1 MKVLRTTRSVCPT
14 CLVDLPAEVVEDG
27 GVVLLRKTCPEHGTA
42 ECLLSR
48 HPWYY
53 EALDRFFF
61 AALGKPPRQRDYLV
75 RMTERCNL
83 QCPICLASA
92 SPVNRPPEVPDMT
105 VERLRE
111 FMAKHRDGSLKIDL
125 ISAEPTLCPDLPA
138 ILREIRARGH
148 IAALHTNGI
157 RLADRAYLRSLREA
171 GLDEVFLQMD
181 GFDDEAYVRIRGAKL
196 ARNKVQVLE
205 NLEAEGVA
213 TSLVSVIM
221 PRCNEAEIPKIL
233 EYARQ
238 KPFIREVMFL
248 GTRALGAFRE
258 AEDLLMPDEVIDLV
272 EQHTEGLASR
282 REVFCFNKL
291 YFALLGLL
299 GVRKC
304 LYVQHYMLVR
314 GPEAYRPLGALVDW
328 DTVEPILDD
337 FPRAKSR
344 LAWFLRLALAL
355 VRPQALAYLP
365 DFLAML
371 LRLRFGWK
379 LRKLPR
385 RLLLLGYITACD
397 PLNVDEA
404 VSAYCGKGEL
414 AWDLGVHE
422 SGADANIARER
433 LWLGARQRAGE
444 GGCPGGGA

>member
-1 MKVLRTTRSVCPT
+1 MKVLRATTSVCPT
-14 CLVDLPAEVVEDG
+14 CLQDVPASVVEDG
-27 GVVLLRKTCPEHGTA
+27 GAVLLRKTCPEHGGS

-48 HPWYY
+48 HPWYW
-53 EALDRFFF
+53 EALDRYFF
-61 AALGKPPRQRDYLV
+61 AALRKPPAQRDYLV

-92 SPVNRPPEVPDMT
+92 TPVHRPPVTPDMT
-105 VERLRE
+105 VPRLRH
-111 FMAKHRDGSLKIDL
+111 FLAGHRDGSLKIDL
-125 ISAEPTLCPDLPA
+125 ISAEPTLCEDLPD
-138 ILREIRARGH
+138 ILREIRAHGH
-148 IAALHTNGI
+148 IASLHTNGI
-157 RLADRAYLRSLREA
+157 RLADRAYLRSLVEA

-181 GFDDEAYVRIRGAKL
+181 GFDDDAYMRIRGARL
-196 ARNKVQVLE
+196 TRNKLQVLE

-221 PRCNEAEIPKIL
+221 PGCNETEIPKIL
-233 EYARQ
+233 EYARE
-238 KPFIREVMFL
+238 KSFIREVMFL

-258 AEDLLMPDEVIDLV
+258 AKDLLMPDEVVDMV
-272 EQHTEGLASR
+272 DAATEGIASR
-282 REVFCFNKL
+282 HEVFCFNKL

-304 LYVQHYMLVR
+304 LYVQHYLLVR
-314 GPEAYRPLGALVDW
+314 GPREFHPLGDLVDW
-328 DTVEPILDD
+328 ARVEPILDE
-337 FPRAKSR
+337 FPTARSR
-344 LAWFLRLALAL
+344 WLWFLRLALAML
-355 VRPQALAYLP
+355 QPRALAYLP

-371 LRLRFGWK
+371 LRLKFGWK

-404 VSAYCGKGEL
+404 VSRYCGKGEL
-414 AWDLGVHE
+414 ARDLGVHE

-433 LWLGARQRAGE
+433 LWAAARERGE
-444 GGCPGGGA
+444 GRPAPG

>member
-1 MKVLRTTRSVCPT
+1 MKVLRSTVSVCPT
-14 CLVDLPAEVVEDG
+14 CLQDLPAEVVEDG
-27 GVVLLRKTCPEHGTA
+27 GAVYLRKTCPEHGMA

-53 EALDRFFF
+53 EALDRYFF
-61 AALGKPPRQRDYLV
+61 AAVGKPAPQRDYLV

-92 SPVNRPPEVPDMT
+92 TPVNRPPMVPDMT
-105 VERLRE
+105 LARLRH
-111 FMAKHRDGSLKIDL
+111 FLAGHRDGKLKIDL
-125 ISAEPTLCPDLPA
+125 ISAEPTLCEDLPDL
-138 ILREIRARGH
+138 LREIRARGH
-148 IAALHTNGI
+148 IASLHTNGI
-157 RLADRAYLRSLREA
+157 RLADRSYLRTLVEA

-181 GFDDEAYVRIRGAKL
+181 GFDDDAYMRIRGARL
-196 ARNKVQVLE
+196 TRNKIQVLE

-233 EYARQ
+233 EFARER
-238 KPFIREVMFL
+238 PFIREVMFL

-272 EQHTEGLASR
+272 EEHTGGLASR
-282 REVFCFNKL
+282 REVFCFQKL

-314 GPEAYRPLGALVDW
+314 GAERYRALGDLVDW
-328 DTVEPILDD
+328 TRVEPILDE
-337 FPRAKSR
+337 FPTTKSR
-344 LAWFLRLALAL
+344 LLWFLRLALAM
-355 VRPQALAYLP
+355 VRPQALPYLP
-365 DFLAML
+365 DFLALL

-404 VSAYCGKGEL
+404 VSRYCGKGEL
-414 AWDLGVHE
+414 ARDLGVHE

-433 LWLGARQRAGE
+433 LWEAARRRHSGE
-444 GGCPGGGA
+444 